1 MEVGIGLSSTI
12 PGVTGDELIEWAK
25 RSDAR
30 GFSTLGT
37 IDRIAYPNLEPLVAL
52 SAAAA
57 VTDRIGLTT
66 SILIAPYR
74 ANAAL
79 LAKQAASVQRISA
92 GRLTLGVAV
101 GGREDDYAVSG
112 VDFESRGE
120 RFELMLEQMTRT
132 WAESEKASGDP
143 GSQHVGPPDPP
154 RLVIG
159 GYIDSTFKRA
169 AKYGDGYISGGAPP
183 DAVAESKRKMK
194 AAWADA
200 GREGTPYVG
209 ALAYFSLG
217 DRAEEDA
224 RAYLGDY
231 YAWLGEET
239 AGQIIAGAAKDAET
253 INAYLRAFEEAG
265 VDELI
270 LFPCSSDAE
279 QVDLLAD
286 AVL

>member
-224 RAYLGDY
+224 RPYLGDY

-239 AGQIIAGAAKDAET
+239 AGQIIAGAAKDADT